1 MVSRIFSNLVFGMG
15 RQQIEI
21 LLASTNEGKVREMSD
36 YLPDWISLRSLNS
49 IGFEGDIPET
59 GDTLEENACQKA
71 SYLAHKVS
79 MPILADD
86 TGLMV
91 PSLNYEPGV
100 YSARYAG
107 PEKSSEKNMDKLL
120 DELKVK
126 TDRSA
131 FFRTVLAFY
140 IEGELFTFFGEV
152 HGSISFERMGNE
164 GFGYDPIF
172 IPSGETRSFGQMTL
186 KEKALYSHRTKA
198 LEKFV
203 SFITSRAISN

>member
-1 MVSRIFSNLVFGMG
+1 MD
-15 RQQIEI
+15 RQKIEI
-21 LLASTNEGKVREMSD
+21 LLATTNEGKVREMSD
-36 YLPDWISLRSLNS
+36 YLPDWIILTSLNS

-71 SYLAHKVS
+71 SYLSYKVN

-91 PSLNYEPGV
+91 TSLDFRPGV

-107 PEKSSEKNMDKLL
+107 SERSSEKNMDKLL
-120 DELKVK
+120 NELKDK
-126 TDRSA
+126 MDRSA
-131 FFRTVLAFY
+131 FFRTVLACY
-140 IEGELFTFFGEV
+140 IDGELHTFLGEV
-152 HGSISFERMGNE
+152 HGSISFNKLGDE

-172 IPSGETRSFGQMTL
+172 IPKGEIRSFGQMTIQ
-186 KEKALYSHRTKA
+186 EKAVYSHRTKA

-203 SFITSRAISN
+203 TFISSRT